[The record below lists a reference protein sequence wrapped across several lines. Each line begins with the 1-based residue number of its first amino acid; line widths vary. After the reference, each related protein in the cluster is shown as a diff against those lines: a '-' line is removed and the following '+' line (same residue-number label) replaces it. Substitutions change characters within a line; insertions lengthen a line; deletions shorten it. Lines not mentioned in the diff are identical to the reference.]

1 MNEVSVALR
10 VATAADVPNLAGV
23 QLRSALAGFAHIFPE
38 SIPKPTQ
45 ADLEQEWAA
54 LVADPDQTVLLGEVA
69 GSAIGAVVFGV
80 NADQRFPVDAVLL
93 KLYLQPEHMGRGIGS
108 SLHHRAVADLADA
121 GHRKAMLWV
130 LERNLIARRMYERRG
145 WVLQPWS
152 RSDFPGSGILELGY
166 TLELGYSSAI

>member
-1 MNEVSVALR
+1 MVIR

-45 ADLEQEWAA
+45 IDLEQEWSA
-54 LVADPDQTVLLGEVA
+54 LVADSERSILLAEGADTIV
-69 GSAIGAVVFGV
+69 GAVAFGS
-80 NADQRFPVDAVLL
+80 NSDQRFASDAVLL
-93 KLYLQPEHMGRGIGS
+93 KLYLLPEHAGRGIGS
-108 SLHHRAVADLADA
+108 SLYDRAISDLAAA
-121 GHRKAMLWV
+121 GHRNVFLWV

-152 RSDFPGSGILELGY
+152 RTDFPGSGILELGY
-166 TLELGYSSAI
+166 TLELDYSSAM